1 MDHSEFVLV
10 AKDGVGANV
19 EKTRPIVGKPVKFG
33 RSADNELALRWD
45 SAISRHHGTIV
56 SDRDS
61 VTIRC
66 NDNARNSI
74 IFQGSVVRE
83 LTLSTGDEFEIGT
96 TRFSLIR
103 QALQS
108 EVFAANADSE
118 DEPEL
123 LNQVT
128 FTSSELRAASPDA
141 PEKQLAALA
150 KIPSLIESAK
160 GGQELAEKLAQL
172 VLQTQ
177 PLADAAAVMEFR
189 SKESDDNRESPWGDY
204 VPVNF
209 SFDVR
214 ATLKTEF
221 RPSKRVTAAALSSGQ
236 TTVHSWGPS
245 DNGSLQATITDGLG
259 WAIAVPVQAAETC
272 WCIYISGPGVVAN
285 QDQLASNC
293 RFIELVGE
301 FLRSITAANAFHERK
316 SALSS
321 FLSPSVADKVLS
333 GGGGG
338 VALEPSES
346 TLAVLFCDLRGFSRI
361 SETYRDDLMSL
372 YKRIRSALSVM
383 AGGIIDAE
391 GAIADFQGDAALGFW
406 GWPIADSAPAV
417 SAVSSALSILHDF
430 SNATEASEKKMLE
443 GLSLGIGIAT
453 GTGLAGQ
460 IGTQQQAK
468 IGVFG
473 PIVNQGARLEGIT
486 KLFGCKMC
494 FDKQTAAQLAESE
507 VFPAKSVRQ
516 LASLKPAGMNAVVDV
531 FTLVTPQDDQLSGEP
546 KLISDYQQALDS
558 FASGNWQ
565 EANDMLQQWVETDR
579 PSKFLVD
586 YIAKF
591 GPQSPDDWMGAIQLH
606 KK

>member
-1 MDHSEFVLV
+1 MDHSEFLLV
-10 AKDGVGANV
+10 ATGGGGTNV
-19 EKTRPIVGKPVKFG
+19 EKTRPIVGKAVKFG

-45 SAISRHHGTIV
+45 SAISRYHGTIL

-83 LTLSTGDEFEIGT
+83 LTLSTGDEFEIGS
-96 TRFSLIR
+96 TRFCLIR
-103 QALQS
+103 EALQS
-108 EVFAANADSE
+108 DLFSAVAEGE

-128 FTSSELRAASPDA
+128 FTSSELRAAAPDA

-150 KIPSLIESAK
+150 KIPSLVESAK
-160 GGQELAEKLAQL
+160 GGQELAEELAQL

-177 PLADAAAVMEFR
+177 PRADATAVMEFR
-189 SKESDDNRESPWGDY
+189 AKEPDDDRESPWGGY

-214 ATLKTEF
+214 VTLNTEF
-221 RPSKRVTAAALSSGQ
+221 RPSKRVTAAALSSGK

-245 DNGSLQATITDGLG
+245 SDASLQATITDGLG
-259 WAIAVPVQAAETC
+259 WAIAVPVQAGDIC
-272 WCIYISGPGVVAN
+272 WCIYISGPGVIAN
-285 QDQLASNC
+285 KDQLASNC

-333 GGGGG
+333 GGGI
-338 VALEPSES
+338 ALEPSES

-361 SETYRDDLMSL
+361 SEMYRDDLMSL
-372 YKRIRSALSVM
+372 YKRIRGALTVM
-383 AGGIIDAE
+383 AGGIIGAE

-430 SNATEASEKKMLE
+430 SNAADASEKHMLK

-486 KLFGCKMC
+486 KLFGCRMC
-494 FDKQTAAQLAESE
+494 FDKQTATQLAGSE
-507 VFPAKSVRQ
+507 VFSDKSVRQ
-516 LASLKPAGMNAVVDV
+516 LAALKPAGMNAVVDV
-531 FTLVTPQDDQLSGEP
+531 FTMVTPEDDQMSGEP
-546 KLISDYQQALDS
+546 EVISDYQQALES
-558 FASGNWQ
+558 FTAGEWQ
-565 EANDMLQQWVETDR
+565 AARDRLQPWVETDR

-586 YIAKF
+586 YIIECESQ
-591 GPQSPDDWMGAIQLH
+591 PPEDWTGAIQLY